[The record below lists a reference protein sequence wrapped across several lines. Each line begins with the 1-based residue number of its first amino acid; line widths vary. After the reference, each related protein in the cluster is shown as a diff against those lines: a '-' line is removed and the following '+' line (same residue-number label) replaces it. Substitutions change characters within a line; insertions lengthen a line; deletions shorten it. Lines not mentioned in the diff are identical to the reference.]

1 MIKSVDYISDY
12 LLHVIFK
19 DGQERL
25 IDLYPFLST
34 STFPF
39 VSKYLDLD
47 LFRQVRV
54 DYGTIAWGDND
65 MDINPLSI
73 YYGEFEASD
82 SPYKE
87 DIKAVVKERKL
98 KEIDD
103 RMKRRIARAKK
114 DAQREK
120 KLLLAN

>member
-12 LLHVIFK
+12 LLHVVFK

-25 IDLYPFLST
+25 IDLHSFLST
-34 STFPF
+34 SGFPF

-87 DIKAVVKERKL
+87 DIKAVVKARKL

-120 KLLLAN
+120 ELLLAN

>member
-1 MIKSVDYISDY
+1 MIKSVEHIKDY
-12 LLHVIFK
+12 LLHVTFK

-47 LFRQVRV
+47 LFKQVRV
-54 DYGTIAWGDND
+54 DYGTVAWGDND

-73 YYGEFEASD
+73 YYGEFEAAD

-87 DIKAVVKERKL
+87 DVKAVSRARKL
-98 KEIDD
+98 KEIDE
-103 RMKRRIARAKK
+103 RMKRRIARANK

-120 KLLLAN
+120 KLVMAN

>member
-1 MIKSVDYISDY
+1 MIKSVEYINDY
-12 LLHVIFK
+12 LLHVVFK

-25 IDLYPFLST
+25 VDLYSFLST

-39 VSKYLDLD
+39 ISKYLDLD
-47 LFRQVRV
+47 LFKQVRV

-73 YYGEFEASD
+73 YYGEFEAAD

-87 DIKAVVKERKL
+87 DIKAVVKARKL

-103 RMKRRIARAKK
+103 RMKRRIDRAKK

-120 KLLLAN
+120 KLVMTE

>member
-1 MIKSVDYISDY
+1 MIKFVSYIKDY
-12 LLHVIFK
+12 LLHVVFK

-47 LFRQVRV
+47 LFKQVRV
-54 DYGTIAWGDND
+54 DYGTIAWGDNE

-73 YYGEFEASD
+73 YYGEFEAPD

-87 DIKAVVKERKL
+87 DIKAVIKARKL
-98 KEIDD
+98 KEIDE

-120 KLLLAN
+120 KLILAD

>member
-1 MIKSVDYISDY
+1 MIKSVEYISDY
-12 LLHVIFK
+12 LLHVVFK

-25 IDLYPFLST
+25 IDLYSFLSS

-39 VSKYLDLD
+39 ISKYLDLD
-47 LFRQVRV
+47 LFKQVKV
-54 DYGTIAWGDND
+54 NYGTIAWGDND

-73 YYGEFEASD
+73 YYGEFEAAG

-87 DIKAVVKERKL
+87 DIKAVVKARKL

-103 RMKRRIARAKK
+103 RMKRRIDRAKK

-120 KLLLAN
+120 KMVMAE

>member
-1 MIKSVDYISDY
+1 MIKSVEHIKDY
-12 LLHVIFK
+12 LLHVTFK

-47 LFRQVRV
+47 LFKQVRV
-54 DYGTIAWGDND
+54 DYGTVAWGDND

-73 YYGEFEASD
+73 YYGEFESAD

-87 DIKAVVKERKL
+87 DVKAVSRARKL
-98 KEIDD
+98 KEIDE

-120 KLLLAN
+120 KLVMAN